1 MGSYASMHCNT
12 PCNGIP
18 SHRVALK
25 ALASFNQ
32 QATKWNIL
40 SSLILTPHFQVLLSL
55 FLDVPANVFK
65 TTSDYNF

>member
-1 MGSYASMHCNT
+1 MRCNT

-18 SHRVALK
+18 GHRATLK

-40 SSLILTPHFQVLLSL
+40 SGLILSALLMLHFRLVLSL
-55 FLDVPANVFK
+55 FRGVPANVFK
-65 TTSDYNF
+65 TTVDYNF